1 HVNIINLLD
10 VTTNKNGS
18 FMVFELMETDLRH
31 HKRFEGHEIRSFM
44 RQILSGLAWIHS
56 NKIVHQDIK
65 PENLLVKGGVVKL
78 ADFGHARRLW
88 EQPREC
94 FGTLS
99 YHSPEQ
105 LKGERGLYSTAID
118 IWAAGCVFAEMVLE
132 FRLFDPIDYEF
143 MNEEDRKCQMMELI
157 QAWNSWSELELIVGD
172 KSTVE
177 LMARMLKVDPC
188 KRISAQ
194 GALKSKYF

>member
-1 HVNIINLLD
+1 DMEKYSFGRVLGRGSEGKMMLGCNNQNNNKVAIKYLGQEHSILNAMVNEVEILEECAGHVNIINLLD

-18 FMVFELMETDLRH
+18 FMVFDLMETDLKH
-31 HKRFEGHEIRSFM
+31 HRRLEKQEIRSFM
-44 RQILSGLAWIHS
+44 GQILSGLAWIHS

-78 ADFGHARRLW
+78 ADFGHTRRLW

-99 YHSPEQ
+99 YHSPKQ

-118 IWAAGCVFAEMVLE
+118 IWAVGCVFAELVL
-132 FRLFDPIDYEF
+132 
-143 MNEEDRKCQMMELI
+143 
-157 QAWNSWSELELIVGD
+157 
-172 KSTVE
+172 
-177 LMARMLKVDPC
+177 
-188 KRISAQ
+188 
-194 GALKSKYF
+194 